1 MKDGRGI
8 DFSGERYIG
17 EAIEATRGSW
27 VVLYVQYAVRPCDV
41 VTKNSPGRAVKPAA
55 RQPVGR
61 GQIVGSCKII
71 FRRSP

>member
-41 VTKNSPGRAVKPAA
+41 VTVEDDD
-55 RQPVGR
+55 
-61 GQIVGSCKII
+61 
-71 FRRSP
+71 

>member
-1 MKDGRGI
+1 MKDGPWNR
-8 DFSGERYIG
+8 FSGERYIR

-27 VVLYVQYAVRPCDV
+27 VVLYVQYAVRRGV

-55 RQPVGR
+55 RQPGER